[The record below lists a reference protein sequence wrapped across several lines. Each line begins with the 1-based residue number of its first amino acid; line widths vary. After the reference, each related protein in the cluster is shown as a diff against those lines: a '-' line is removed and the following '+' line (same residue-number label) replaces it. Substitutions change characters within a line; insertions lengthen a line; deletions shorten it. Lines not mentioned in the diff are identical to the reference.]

1 MSKIE
6 LPSEEIMRQMA
17 KLAIEQVTTYFAQ
30 MAREF
35 SEALPEDIS
44 GKDAL
49 DAFANA
55 IDENNARHYHEMMRQ
70 Q

>member
-1 MSKIE
+1 MPKIE

-17 KLAIEQVTTYFAQ
+17 KLAIEQATTYFAQ

-44 GKDAL
+44 GKEAL

-55 IDENNARHYHEMMRQ
+55 IAKMEEPTEPWDNTG
-70 Q
+70 